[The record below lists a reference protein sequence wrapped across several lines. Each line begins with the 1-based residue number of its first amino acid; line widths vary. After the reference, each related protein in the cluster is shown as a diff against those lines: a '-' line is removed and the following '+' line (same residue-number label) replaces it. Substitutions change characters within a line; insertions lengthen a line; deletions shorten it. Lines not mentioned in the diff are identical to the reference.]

1 MNKPHTGDRGKGP
14 RAPAPRRGRAA
25 VRAEPSP
32 LAGDVDELAAP
43 PLPGKLHPPEDM
55 DEATPTLDDETR
67 HYRHHPSDAGTTE
80 FGFDPDAADA
90 AADLAGDLGSAFL
103 EGATR
108 GEDISDV
115 AASRD
120 IDADEL
126 PLVLDESGDEV
137 VDDDGAEHVIR
148 ARPFEEPGALGQSSS
163 AHARPEAAG
172 RSRSRR
178 GPR

>member
-1 MNKPHTGDRGKGP
+1 M
-14 RAPAPRRGRAA
+14 A
-25 VRAEPSP
+25 
-32 LAGDVDELAAP
+32 LAGALCAAA
-43 PLPGKLHPPEDM
+43 L
-55 DEATPTLDDETR
+55 
-67 HYRHHPSDAGTTE
+67 
-80 FGFDPDAADA
+80 